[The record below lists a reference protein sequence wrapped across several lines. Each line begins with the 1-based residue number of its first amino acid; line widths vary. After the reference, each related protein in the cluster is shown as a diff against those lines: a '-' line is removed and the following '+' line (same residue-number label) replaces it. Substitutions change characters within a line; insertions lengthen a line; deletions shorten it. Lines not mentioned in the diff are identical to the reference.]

1 MNIFSIIQLY
11 IYASISHIHTDKVI
25 IRHQSKPHTSTTLKE
40 TAIYY
45 FFCLGIRPKLTSD
58 SPHFASNRVFSPQI
72 RHWRKCH
79 CNTHFNNG
87 FSSIFHIFPKFDVS

>member
-40 TAIYY
+40 TAIY
-45 FFCLGIRPKLTSD
+45 
-58 SPHFASNRVFSPQI
+58 
-72 RHWRKCH
+72 
-79 CNTHFNNG
+79 
-87 FSSIFHIFPKFDVS
+87 